1 MADEWEDPMTDSY
14 LRGEPQLWE
23 LQANEFGM
31 GDFEF
36 DEDALEHRE
45 EIQKQLTAQLRL
57 RRQYVDE
64 LIPGLPDKIEKPDPN
79 WLPYTSDILRTHE
92 NDKGYNEVLRL
103 TQAGVGFND
112 AVNQVLGMA
121 EEMNY
126 SLPLQL
132 DTGDRSMMYVNGTYV
147 PSMTEAEWEA
157 QQRALANFEDV
168 DKFEDLTEEQLASI
182 DYRPPINIDEDAF
195 RTGASQY
202 VQEFSKQARHQEER
216 DAVVARYA
224 DHVAPRY
231 AFNIEQVLE
240 DGYRPYSENFQA
252 TDKSPANQYDD
263 PKKEWA
269 ARVAASAAAK
279 QNRSFSFDSLAADG
293 IPGIDLDSIQANRRR
308 DEEINK
314 YASIP
319 GVLESS
325 YDGTPSSYSYPT
337 VPIPGMDYGNDGPF
351 QNEQER
357 INKNSPG
364 WTYSSPTPG
373 NRPTRRGPIPEPV
386 PSAPERRGRTTEQR
400 RVDSAEAARWA
411 GNTGAV
417 KNKNYTNTFARDQA
431 AAKRSN
437 QANKESNDRIE
448 AHYRRFVE
456 AAREGATMMSKEQQ
470 YNKMLSEY
478 LGTVYR
484 GGA

>member
-1 MADEWEDPMTDSY
+1 
-14 LRGEPQLWE
+14 
-23 LQANEFGM
+23 
-31 GDFEF
+31 
-36 DEDALEHRE
+36 
-45 EIQKQLTAQLRL
+45 
-57 RRQYVDE
+57 VDE

-79 WLPYTSDILRTHE
+79 WLPYTSDILRAHE

-126 SLPLQL
+126 SMPLEM
-132 DTGDRSMMYVNGTYV
+132 DTGDRIMTMEYGKPV
-147 PSMTEAEWEA
+147 PSITVSEYKA
-157 QQRALANFEDV
+157 QQAALGEFEDV
-168 DKFEDLTEEQLASI
+168 DEFADLTEEQLASI
-182 DYRPPINIDEDAF
+182 GYEPPVNIDEGAF

-202 VQEFSKQARHQEER
+202 VQEFNKQARHQEER

-224 DHVAPRY
+224 DYVAPRY

-240 DGYRPYSENFQA
+240 DGYRPYSQNFQA

-263 PKKEWA
+263 AKGEWA
-269 ARVAASAAAK
+269 ARVAASER
-279 QNRSFSFDSLAADG
+279 QQLM
-293 IPGIDLDSIQANRRR
+293 
-308 DEEINK
+308 EK
-314 YASIP
+314 YA
-319 GVLESS
+319 GVSKSKAASPE
-325 YDGTPSSYSYPT
+325 GRPAPSS
-337 VPIPGMDYGNDGPF
+337 
-351 QNEQER
+351 Q
-357 INKNSPG
+357 
-364 WTYSSPTPG
+364 
-373 NRPTRRGPIPEPV
+373 PTRQGSLPEWFV
-386 PSAPERRGRTTEQR
+386 GAPKPGGRTTEQR

-456 AAREGATMMSKEQQ
+456 AAREGATIMSKEQQ